1 MDPEAL
7 VLENLKLICKFGL
20 FSGYGLTT
28 GKTVV
33 SLVQIVILT
42 AVRYL
47 VLQQYTKQ
55 KWRYPVPGVKHL
67 FFIYIH
73 IQRRKTIHK

>member
-1 MDPEAL
+1 MDSEAL

-42 AVRYL
+42 AV
-47 VLQQYTKQ
+47 VLQQY
-55 KWRYPVPGVKHL
+55 V
-67 FFIYIH
+67 
-73 IQRRKTIHK
+73 